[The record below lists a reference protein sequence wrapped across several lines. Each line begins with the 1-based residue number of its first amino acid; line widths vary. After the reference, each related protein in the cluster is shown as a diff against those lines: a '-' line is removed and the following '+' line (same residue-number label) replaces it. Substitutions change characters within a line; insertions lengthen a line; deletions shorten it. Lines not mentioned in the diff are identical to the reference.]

1 MGYPPQ
7 NIFQVRD
14 KKLMTKNIQMKKII
28 AFITLCSSLWANAQQ
43 PTEITLLPNEQW
55 WGGFTGVGKE
65 MPYQPSARVYNLRT
79 ENFNNQS
86 VPYLLSNKGRYIAA
100 DTPFAYQFQ
109 EGKIVITPSR
119 GTVSC
124 QSSKGNDL
132 KSAYQAVSKQ
142 YFPPSEVIPP
152 EVFFTK
158 PQYNTWIE
166 LIYNQNQKD
175 VLAYAQA
182 IIDNGM
188 PTGVIMIDD
197 NWQKDYGVWQFRPDK
212 FPSPK
217 EMINQLHQMG
227 FKVMVWVCP
236 FVSPDSQEYRF
247 LRDKGYLIKKKGSH
261 TPAILDWWNG
271 LSACY
276 DLSNPDAFA
285 YFVNMLKDL
294 QKEYGIDGFK
304 FDAGDPER
312 YLEEAIEVFDQK
324 SYDTEQTY
332 LWGKLGLA
340 FPYNEFRACWK
351 LGGQPL
357 VQRLGDKSYSWN
369 GVARLIPDMI
379 AAGLN
384 GYAYACPDMIGGGEY
399 GSFLNVDPT
408 KFNQKLIVRS
418 CQIHAMMPMMQF
430 SVAPWRILSKE
441 NLDICIKYAKWHEQL
456 GSYIIE
462 QAKQSAKTGEP
473 IVRSME
479 YAFPNQGFADCKD
492 QYMLG
497 DKYLVAPVIT
507 ESDTRTVKLPKG
519 TWRDDQGK
527 KYKGGKTYTLQVP
540 LDRLPYFIINE

>member
-1 MGYPPQ
+1 
-7 NIFQVRD
+7 
-14 KKLMTKNIQMKKII
+14 MKKII
-28 AFITLCSSLWANAQQ
+28 AFITLLVASVWAEAQTI
-43 PTEITLLPNEQW
+43 TEISLLPNEKW
-55 WGGFTGVGKE
+55 WGGFTGLGYM
-65 MPYQPSARVYNLRT
+65 MPYQASKRVYNLRT

-86 VPYLLSNKGRYIAA
+86 TPTLISNQGRFIAA
-100 DTPFAYQFQ
+100 TKPFAYQFTNDKLIITSS
-109 EGKIVITPSR
+109 EKISVEK
-119 GTVSC
+119 
-124 QSSKGNDL
+124 KGNTL
-132 KSAYQAVSKQ
+132 RSAHQEAFQRHLRSV
-142 YFPPSEVIPP
+142 FTPP
-152 EVFFTK
+152 ELFFTH

-166 LIYNQNQKD
+166 LTYNQNERD
-175 VLAYAQA
+175 ILAYAQA
-182 IIDNGM
+182 IVNNTI
-188 PTGVIMIDD
+188 PTGIIMIDD
-197 NWQKDYGVWQFRPDK
+197 NWQKDYGVWEFRPDK

-227 FKVMVWVCP
+227 FKVMLWVCP
-236 FVSPDSQEYRF
+236 FVSPDSEQYRF
-247 LRDKGYLIKKKGSH
+247 LKTKDYLIKKKGSKS
-261 TPAILDWWNG
+261 PAIISWWNG
-271 LSACY
+271 YSACY
-276 DLSNPDAFA
+276 DLSNPEAFA
-285 YFVNMLKDL
+285 YLLNELKML
-294 QKEYGIDGFK
+294 QKEYGVDGFK
-304 FDAGDPER
+304 FDAGDPQFYSADE
-312 YLEEAIEVFDQK
+312 IEVFDNQ
-324 SYDTEQTY
+324 SYDVLQTQ
-332 LWGKLGLA
+332 LWAKLGLE
-340 FPYNEFRACWK
+340 FPYNEFRACWQMQN
-351 LGGQPL
+351 LPL

-369 GVARLIPDMI
+369 GVARLVPDMI

-399 GSFLNVDPT
+399 RSFENIDPD

-456 GSYIIE
+456 GSYLIE

>member
-1 MGYPPQ
+1 
-7 NIFQVRD
+7 
-14 KKLMTKNIQMKKII
+14 MKKII
-28 AFITLCSSLWANAQQ
+28 AFITLLVASVWAEAQTT
-43 PTEITLLPNEQW
+43 TEISLLPNEKW
-55 WGGFTGVGKE
+55 WGGFTGLGYM
-65 MPYQPSARVYNLRT
+65 MPYQASKRVYNLRT

-124 QSSKGNDL
+124 QSSKGDNL
-132 KSAYQAVSKQ
+132 KSAYQAVSQ
-142 YFPPSEVIPP
+142 RYFPPSGTIPP
-152 EVFFTK
+152 KVFFTK

-217 EMINQLHQMG
+217 EMIAKLHQMG

-276 DLSNPDAFA
+276 DLSNPDAFKH
-285 YFVNMLKDL
+285 FVGELQQL

-312 YLEEAIEVFDQK
+312 YLAEAIEVFDQK

-357 VQRLGDKSYSWN
+357 VQRLGDKSYSWD
-369 GVARLIPDMI
+369 GVARLVPDMI

-456 GSYIIE
+456 GSYLIE

-507 ESDTRTVKLPKG
+507 ESDTRTIKLSKG